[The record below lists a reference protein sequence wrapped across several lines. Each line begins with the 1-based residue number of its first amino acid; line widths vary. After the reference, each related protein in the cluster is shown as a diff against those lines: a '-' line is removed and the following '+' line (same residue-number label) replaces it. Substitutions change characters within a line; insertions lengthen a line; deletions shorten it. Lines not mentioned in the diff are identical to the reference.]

1 MNNTPPDTTDA
12 FIGLILDLSQMA
24 TDVPAIRKHP
34 LFLKWFEGPPKMA
47 LYEQVLGYGQAG
59 EVKESDLANT

>member
-1 MNNTPPDTTDA
+1 MSKATPDITEA

-34 LFLKWFEGPPKMA
+34 LFLKWFDGPPKMA
-47 LYEQVLGYGQAG
+47 LYEQVLS
-59 EVKESDLANT
+59 KESEPAKQQ